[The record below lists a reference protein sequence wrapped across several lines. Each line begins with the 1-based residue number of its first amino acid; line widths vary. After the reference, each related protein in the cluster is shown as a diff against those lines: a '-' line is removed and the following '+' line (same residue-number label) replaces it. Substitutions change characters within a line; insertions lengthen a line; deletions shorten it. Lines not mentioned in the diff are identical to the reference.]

1 MLNIREYNKMTKKK
15 KSPVTEEAQ
24 NEELQEELQTEDKP
38 EIIEPVVTE
47 AEEINDLKNQLLRTL
62 ADNENNRRRYEK
74 EKEDLSAYIISNFA
88 KEMLSVLDNLQR
100 AIEVSSKINIEDD
113 KIDKNTLD
121 FIEGVKLTEKQLT
134 SINEKF
140 KITKVDSLNSKFDPN
155 MHQAMFEIENDEEEE
170 VTILQVIQDGFKIEE
185 RILRPALVGVSKKKG
200 ENKDKNEE
208 NKEDSAN

>member
-1 MLNIREYNKMTKKK
+1 MTKKK
-15 KSPVTEEAQ
+15 KSPITEEAQ
-24 NEELQEELQTEDKP
+24 NEELQEDLQTEDKP

-100 AIEVSSKINIEDD
+100 AIEVSSKIDTEDD

-121 FIEGVKLTEKQLT
+121 FIEGVKLTEKQLS

-170 VTILQVIQDGFKIEE
+170 GTILQVIQDGFKIED
-185 RILRPALVGVSKKKG
+185 RLLRPALVGISKKKS
-200 ENKDKNEE
+200 K
-208 NKEDSAN
+208 

>member
-1 MLNIREYNKMTKKK
+1 MTKKK

-74 EKEDLSAYIISNFA
+74 EKEDLSTYIISNFA
-88 KEMLSVLDNLQR
+88 KEMLSVLDNLHR
-100 AIEVSSKINIEDD
+100 AIEVSSKIDTKDD

-121 FIEGVKLTEKQLT
+121 FIEGVKLTEKQLS

-140 KITKVDSLNSKFDPN
+140 KITKVDSLNNKFDPN
-155 MHQAMFEIENDEEEE
+155 MHQAMFEIENDDEEEG
-170 VTILQVIQDGFKIEE
+170 TILQVIQDGFKIED
-185 RILRPALVGVSKKKG
+185 RLLRPALVGVSKKKP
-200 ENKDKNEE
+200 K
-208 NKEDSAN
+208 

>member
-1 MLNIREYNKMTKKK
+1 MTKKK

-38 EIIEPVVTE
+38 EIIETAVTE

-74 EKEDLSAYIISNFA
+74 EKEDLSTYIISNFA
-88 KEMLSVLDNLQR
+88 KEMLSVLDNLHR
-100 AIEVSSKINIEDD
+100 AIEVSSKIDTKDD

-121 FIEGVKLTEKQLT
+121 FIEGVKLTEKQLN

-140 KITKVDSLNSKFDPN
+140 KITKVDSLNNKFDPN
-155 MHQAMFEIENDEEEE
+155 MHQAMFEIENDDEEEG
-170 VTILQVIQDGFKIEE
+170 TILQVIQDGFKIED
-185 RILRPALVGVSKKKG
+185 RLLRPALVGVSKKISK
-200 ENKDKNEE
+200 
-208 NKEDSAN
+208 

>member
-1 MLNIREYNKMTKKK
+1 MTKKK
-15 KSPVTEEAQ
+15 KSPITEEAQ
-24 NEELQEELQTEDKP
+24 NEELQEDLQTEDKP

-170 VTILQVIQDGFKIEE
+170 GTILQVIQDGFKIED
-185 RILRPALVGVSKKKG
+185 RLLRPALVGVSKKKS
-200 ENKDKNEE
+200 K
-208 NKEDSAN
+208 

>member
-1 MLNIREYNKMTKKK
+1 MTKKR

-24 NEELQEELQTEDKP
+24 NDESQEELQTEDKT

-100 AIEVSSKINIEDD
+100 AIEVSSKIDTEDD

-121 FIEGVKLTEKQLT
+121 FIEGVKLTEKQLG

-140 KITKVDSLNSKFDPN
+140 KIIKVDSLNNKFDPN
-155 MHQAMFEIENDEEEE
+155 MHQAMFEIENDDEEEG
-170 VTILQVIQDGFKIEE
+170 TILQVIQDGFKIED
-185 RILRPALVGVSKKKG
+185 RLLRPALVGVSKKKS
-200 ENKDKNEE
+200 K
-208 NKEDSAN
+208 

>member
-1 MLNIREYNKMTKKK
+1 MTKKK

-38 EIIEPVVTE
+38 EIIEPAVTE

-74 EKEDLSAYIISNFA
+74 EKEDLSTYIISNFA

-100 AIEVSSKINIEDD
+100 AIEVSSEIDTEDD

-121 FIEGVKLTEKQLT
+121 FIEGVKLTEKQLN

-140 KITKVDSLNSKFDPN
+140 KITKVDSLNNKFDPN
-155 MHQAMFEIENDEEEE
+155 MHQAMFEIENDDEEEG
-170 VTILQVIQDGFKIEE
+170 TILQVIQDGFKIQD
-185 RILRPALVGVSKKKG
+185 RLLRPALVGVSKKKS
-200 ENKDKNEE
+200 K
-208 NKEDSAN
+208 

>member
-1 MLNIREYNKMTKKK
+1 MTKKK
-15 KSPVTEEAQ
+15 KSPITEEAQ
-24 NEELQEELQTEDKP
+24 NEELQEDLQTEDKP

-100 AIEVSSKINIEDD
+100 AIEVSSKINTEDD
-113 KIDKNTLD
+113 KIDKNTLN

-170 VTILQVIQDGFKIEE
+170 GTILQVIQDGFKIED
-185 RILRPALVGVSKKKG
+185 RLLRPALVGVSKKKS
-200 ENKDKNEE
+200 K
-208 NKEDSAN
+208 

>member
-1 MLNIREYNKMTKKK
+1 MTKKK
-15 KSPVTEEAQ
+15 KSPVTKEAQ

-74 EKEDLSAYIISNFA
+74 EKENLSTYIISNFA

-100 AIEVSSKINIEDD
+100 AIEVSSKINTEDD

-121 FIEGVKLTEKQLT
+121 FIEGVKLTEKQLS

-140 KITKVDSLNSKFDPN
+140 KITKVDSLNNKFDPN
-155 MHQAMFEIENDEEEE
+155 MHQAMFEIENDDEEEG
-170 VTILQVIQDGFKIEE
+170 TILQVVQDGFKIED
-185 RILRPALVGVSKKKG
+185 RLLRPALVGVSKKKS
-200 ENKDKNEE
+200 K
-208 NKEDSAN
+208 

>member
-1 MLNIREYNKMTKKK
+1 MTKKK

-24 NEELQEELQTEDKP
+24 NEELQEDLQTEDKP

-47 AEEINDLKNQLLRTL
+47 AEEVNDLKNQLLRTL

-100 AIEVSSKINIEDD
+100 AIEVSSKINTEDD

-170 VTILQVIQDGFKIEE
+170 GTILQVIQDGFKIED
-185 RILRPALVGVSKKKG
+185 RLLRPALVGVSKKKH
-200 ENKDKNEE
+200 K
-208 NKEDSAN
+208 

>member
-1 MLNIREYNKMTKKK
+1 MTKKK

-47 AEEINDLKNQLLRTL
+47 AEEISDLKNQLLRTL

-74 EKEDLSAYIISNFA
+74 EKEDLSTYIISNFA

-100 AIEVSSKINIEDD
+100 AIEVSSKIDTEDD

-121 FIEGVKLTEKQLT
+121 FIEGVKLTEKQLS

-140 KITKVDSLNSKFDPN
+140 KITKVDSLNNKFDPN
-155 MHQAMFEIENDEEEE
+155 MHQAMFEIENDDEEEG
-170 VTILQVIQDGFKIEE
+170 TILQVIQDGFKIED
-185 RILRPALVGVSKKKG
+185 RLLRPALVGVSKKKS
-200 ENKDKNEE
+200 K
-208 NKEDSAN
+208 

>member
-1 MLNIREYNKMTKKK
+1 MTKKK
-15 KSPVTEEAQ
+15 KSPITEEAQ
-24 NEELQEELQTEDKP
+24 NEELQEDLQTEDKP

-100 AIEVSSKINIEDD
+100 AIEVSSKINTEDD

-155 MHQAMFEIENDEEEE
+155 MHQAMFEIENDDEEEG
-170 VTILQVIQDGFKIEE
+170 TILQVIQDGFKIEE
-185 RILRPALVGVSKKKG
+185 RILRPALVGVSKKKS
-200 ENKDKNEE
+200 K
-208 NKEDSAN
+208 

>member
-1 MLNIREYNKMTKKK
+1 MTKKK
-15 KSPVTEEAQ
+15 KSPITEEAQ
-24 NEELQEELQTEDKP
+24 NEELQEDLQTEDKP
-38 EIIEPVVTE
+38 EIIETVITE

-170 VTILQVIQDGFKIEE
+170 GTILQVIQDGFKIED
-185 RILRPALVGVSKKKG
+185 RLLRPALVGVSKKKS
-200 ENKDKNEE
+200 K
-208 NKEDSAN
+208 

>member
-1 MLNIREYNKMTKKK
+1 MSKKK
-15 KSPVTEEAQ
+15 KSPVTEKAQ
-24 NEELQEELQTEDKP
+24 NEELQEELQTDDKS
-38 EIIEPVVTE
+38 EIIEPAITE

-74 EKEDLSAYIISNFA
+74 EKEDLSTYIISNFA

-100 AIEVSSKINIEDD
+100 AIEVSGKIDREDD

-121 FIEGVKLTEKQLT
+121 FIEGVKLTEKQLS

-170 VTILQVIQDGFKIEE
+170 GTILQVIQDGFKIED
-185 RILRPALVGVSKKKG
+185 RLLRPALVGVSKKKS
-200 ENKDKNEE
+200 K
-208 NKEDSAN
+208 

>member
-1 MLNIREYNKMTKKK
+1 MTKKK
-15 KSPVTEEAQ
+15 KSPVTEETQ

-74 EKEDLSAYIISNFA
+74 EKEDLSTYIISNFA

-100 AIEVSSKINIEDD
+100 AIEVSSKINTEDD

-121 FIEGVKLTEKQLT
+121 FIEGVKLTEKQLS

-140 KITKVDSLNSKFDPN
+140 KITKVDSLNNKFDPN
-155 MHQAMFEIENDEEEE
+155 MHQAMFEIENDDEEEG
-170 VTILQVIQDGFKIEE
+170 TILQVIQDGFKIED
-185 RILRPALVGVSKKKG
+185 RLLRPALVGVSKKNSK
-200 ENKDKNEE
+200 
-208 NKEDSAN
+208 

>member
-1 MLNIREYNKMTKKK
+1 MTKKK
-15 KSPVTEEAQ
+15 KLPVTEEAQ

-74 EKEDLSAYIISNFA
+74 EKEDLSTYIISNFA
-88 KEMLSVLDNLQR
+88 KEMLSVLDNLHR
-100 AIEVSSKINIEDD
+100 AIEVSSKIDTKDD

-121 FIEGVKLTEKQLT
+121 FIEGVKLTEKQLS

-140 KITKVDSLNSKFDPN
+140 KITKVDSLNNKFDPN
-155 MHQAMFEIENDEEEE
+155 MHQAMFEIENDDEEEG
-170 VTILQVIQDGFKIEE
+170 TILQVIQDGFKIED
-185 RILRPALVGVSKKKG
+185 RLLRPALVGVSKKKS
-200 ENKDKNEE
+200 E
-208 NKEDSAN
+208 

>member
-1 MLNIREYNKMTKKK
+1 MTKKK
-15 KSPVTEEAQ
+15 KSPVTEETQ

-74 EKEDLSAYIISNFA
+74 EKEDLSTYIISNFA
-88 KEMLSVLDNLQR
+88 KEMLSVLDNLHR
-100 AIEVSSKINIEDD
+100 AIEVSSKIDTKDD

-121 FIEGVKLTEKQLT
+121 FIEGVKLTEKQLS

-140 KITKVDSLNSKFDPN
+140 KITKVDSLNNKFDPN
-155 MHQAMFEIENDEEEE
+155 MHQAMFEIENDDEEEG
-170 VTILQVIQDGFKIEE
+170 TILQVIQDGFKIED
-185 RILRPALVGVSKKKG
+185 RLLRPALVGVSKKNSK
-200 ENKDKNEE
+200 
-208 NKEDSAN
+208 

>member
-24 NEELQEELQTEDKP
+24 NEVLQEELQTEDKP
-38 EIIEPVVTE
+38 EIIEPIITE

-74 EKEDLSAYIISNFA
+74 EKEDLSTYIISNFA

-100 AIEVSSKINIEDD
+100 AIEVSSKIDTEDD

-121 FIEGVKLTEKQLT
+121 FIEGVKLTEKQLN

-140 KITKVDSLNSKFDPN
+140 KITKVDSLNNKFDPN
-155 MHQAMFEIENDEEEE
+155 MHQAMFEIENDDEEEG
-170 VTILQVIQDGFKIEE
+170 TILQVVQDGFKIED
-185 RILRPALVGVSKKKG
+185 RLLRPALVGVSKKKS
-200 ENKDKNEE
+200 K
-208 NKEDSAN
+208 

>member
-1 MLNIREYNKMTKKK
+1 MTKKK

-74 EKEDLSAYIISNFA
+74 EKEDLSTYIISNFA

-100 AIEVSSKINIEDD
+100 AIEVSSKIDTEDD

-121 FIEGVKLTEKQLT
+121 FIEGVKLTEKQLN

-140 KITKVDSLNSKFDPN
+140 KITKVDSLNNKFDPN
-155 MHQAMFEIENDEEEE
+155 MHQAMFEIENDDEEEG
-170 VTILQVIQDGFKIEE
+170 TILQVIQDGFKIED
-185 RILRPALVGVSKKKG
+185 RLLRPALVGVSKKKS
-200 ENKDKNEE
+200 K
-208 NKEDSAN
+208 

>member
-1 MLNIREYNKMTKKK
+1 MTKKK
-15 KSPVTEEAQ
+15 KSPITEEAQ
-24 NEELQEELQTEDKP
+24 NEELQEDLQTEEKP

-100 AIEVSSKINIEDD
+100 AIEVSSKINTEDD

-121 FIEGVKLTEKQLT
+121 FIEGVKLTEKQLS

-140 KITKVDSLNSKFDPN
+140 KITKVDSLNNKFDPN
-155 MHQAMFEIENDEEEE
+155 MHQAMFEIENDDEEEGI
-170 VTILQVIQDGFKIEE
+170 ILQVIQDGFKIED
-185 RILRPALVGVSKKKG
+185 RLLRPALVGVSKKKS
-200 ENKDKNEE
+200 K
-208 NKEDSAN
+208 

>member
-1 MLNIREYNKMTKKK
+1 MTKKK

-74 EKEDLSAYIISNFA
+74 EKEDLSTYIISNFA

-100 AIEVSSKINIEDD
+100 AIEVSSKIDTEDD

-121 FIEGVKLTEKQLT
+121 FIEGVKLTEKQLS

-140 KITKVDSLNSKFDPN
+140 KITKVDSLNNKFDPN
-155 MHQAMFEIENDEEEE
+155 MHQAMFEIENDDEEEG
-170 VTILQVIQDGFKIEE
+170 TILQVIQDGFKIED
-185 RILRPALVGVSKKKG
+185 RLLRPALVGVSKKISK
-200 ENKDKNEE
+200 
-208 NKEDSAN
+208 

>member
-1 MLNIREYNKMTKKK
+1 MTKKK

-24 NEELQEELQTEDKP
+24 NEESQEDLQTEDKS

-100 AIEVSSKINIEDD
+100 AIEVSSKINTEDD

-170 VTILQVIQDGFKIEE
+170 GTILQVIQDGFKIED
-185 RILRPALVGVSKKKG
+185 RLLRPALVGVSKKKS
-200 ENKDKNEE
+200 K
-208 NKEDSAN
+208 